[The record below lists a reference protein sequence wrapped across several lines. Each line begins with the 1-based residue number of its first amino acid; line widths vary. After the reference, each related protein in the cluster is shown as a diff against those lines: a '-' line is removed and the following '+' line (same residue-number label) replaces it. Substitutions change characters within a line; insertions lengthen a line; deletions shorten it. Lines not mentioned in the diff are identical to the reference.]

1 MNWRLCALP
10 ALSRS
15 DEMLPLE
22 GLRVADLT
30 IYWAGPFA
38 TKFLADYGA
47 DVIKVESPIRPDI
60 VRIAVTSA
68 ATDGPDFFN
77 KSAYFNNY
85 SRNKRS
91 IGLDI
96 SRPEGAEILRDLI
109 RQSDILVENFRADVI
124 IKMGLAYEE
133 VRKINPGIIML
144 SLGGFG
150 KSGPDMTMPGIGIT
164 MEQMSGLASLNTYGD
179 GVPFNT
185 GVAYGDPNAG
195 IMGFAAIL
203 MALMRREE
211 TGEGCWIDLSQ
222 QENLICMF
230 GEQFLEYSWNGREP
244 RSYGNGSPY
253 MSPHGC
259 FPSAG
264 DNRWVALS
272 VEDDEQWRALCAL
285 AGTPALAGRYPGLLE
300 RLESADEI
308 YAEIAAWTA
317 GLGDM
322 EAAQL
327 LQESGI
333 PASPVEDILDILE
346 DPHMQA
352 RGFFV
357 PVEDQAL
364 GVWPHDGF
372 AWRFSSIPGEIRQPA
387 PLFGQHTEEV
397 LTGLLGRSEAEVR
410 RLSEERVTS
419 HTLFSV

>member
-1 MNWRLCALP
+1 
-10 ALSRS
+10 
-15 DEMLPLE
+15 MLPLE

-30 IYWAGPFA
+30 IYWAGPFC

-60 VRIAVTSA
+60 VRVAVTSA

-91 IGLDI
+91 IGVDI
-96 SRPEGAEILRDLI
+96 SKPEGFEIVCDLI

-124 IKMGLAYEE
+124 LKMGLSYEK
-133 VRKINPGIIML
+133 VRELNPSIIML

-185 GVAYGDPNAG
+185 GIAYGDPNAG
-195 IMGFAAIL
+195 IMGFAALL
-203 MALMRREE
+203 MALLRREE

-222 QENLICMF
+222 QENLIGMF
-230 GEQFLEYSWNGREP
+230 GEQFLEYFWNGREP
-244 RSYGNGSPY
+244 RSYGNGSPN

-259 FPSAG
+259 FPSEG
-264 DNRWVALS
+264 DNRWVAVS
-272 VEDDEQWRALCAL
+272 VEDDRQWQALCQVASVPDL
-285 AGTPALAGRYPGLLE
+285 AERYPDLVSRIGH
-300 RLESADEI
+300 ADEV

-317 GLGDM
+317 GMGDM
-322 EAAQL
+322 QAADL
-327 LQESGI
+327 LQGVGI

-352 RGFFV
+352 RGFFI
-357 PVEDQAL
+357 PVEDKAL
-364 GVWPHDGF
+364 GPWPHDGF
-372 AWRFSSIPGEIRQPA
+372 AWRFSGIPGEIRQPA
-387 PLFGQHTEEV
+387 PLFGEHNEEV
-397 LTGLLGRSEAEVR
+397 LTGLLGRSKAEVE
-410 RLSEERVTS
+410 RLREARVIS
-419 HTLFSV
+419 DTLFAV